1 MIRTVIFDIGDVL
14 INVDWSRFCLEK
26 GYDELMTR
34 KLAKATKESVYWDE
48 YDRGVW
54 SDEKIVEH
62 FITLAP
68 ELEEDIRFLCKNLR
82 GLCRRQE
89 YAIPWIKEVQEKG
102 YQVLVLSN
110 FSERALIDCA
120 EAMDF
125 LKYVDGGILSFRE
138 KLIKPDPQIY
148 RLLME
153 KYQIR
158 KGEAVFLDDRKEN
171 IIAAEKE
178 GIYGI
183 QVMNHEQAYRDLNR
197 FLDESK

>member
-14 INVDWSRFCLEK
+14 INVDWRCFCFEK
-26 GYDELMTR
+26 GYDELMTM
-34 KLAKATKESVYWDE
+34 KLSKATKESIYWDE

-68 ELEEDIRFLCKNLR
+68 ELEEDIRFLCKDLH
-82 GLCRRQE
+82 GLCKRRE
-89 YAIPWIKEVQEKG
+89 YAIPWIQELKERG

-110 FSERALIDCA
+110 FSERALNDCA

-125 LKYVDGGILSFRE
+125 LRYVDGGILSFRE
-138 KLIKPDPQIY
+138 KLIKPDPRIY

-158 KGEAVFLDDRKEN
+158 TGEAVFLDDRKEN
-171 IIAAEKE
+171 IIAAENE

-197 FLDESK
+197 FLEESN